1 MRARR
6 IDQPRVVDARRTGGA
21 ARKARQT
28 PVLRPDHLATRRLL
42 APVVAEQK
50 AGSPTD
56 ALPDPTPFPT
66 IPPGSVT
73 ARDRAIA
80 QLLRSVAT
88 LIET

>member
-1 MRARR
+1 MTRAF
-6 IDQPRVVDARRTGGA
+6 GA
-21 ARKARQT
+21 KARQT
-28 PVLRPDHLATRRLL
+28 PVLRPEHLATRRLL
-42 APVVAEQK
+42 APAVAEQK

-66 IPPGSVT
+66 IPPGPVT

-80 QLLRSVAT
+80 QLLRSVAN